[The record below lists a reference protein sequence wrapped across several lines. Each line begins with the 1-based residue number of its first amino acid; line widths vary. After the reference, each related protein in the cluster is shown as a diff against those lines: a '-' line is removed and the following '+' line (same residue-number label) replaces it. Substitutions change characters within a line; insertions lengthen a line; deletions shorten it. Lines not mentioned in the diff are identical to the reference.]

1 MFGELTRRRPLYIGD
16 YVIALP
22 ESGNI
27 DTSKESVIVLLF
39 RSLKGGVSS
48 WTNNWCS
55 RDKVNNS
62 FP

>member
-16 YVIALP
+16 YVIALA